1 MLNIKEFDNL
11 DKLLNEIKT
20 RKKQDYYFL

>member
-1 MLNIKEFDNL
+1 MLNIKDFDNL

-20 RKKQDYYFL
+20 RKEQDYYFL